1 MDPFGERT
9 PQKMQFWWF
18 SFTKIFNGGS
28 ERVRVPP
35 LVFFSLIQSLKSSN
49 KKSQRENGV
58 LVFGTPNLTVIFL
71 IFRQFVGWP
80 SPVQNTEGA
89 WLALLMG
96 VYAVWIL
103 FKLDL
108 YMKREQRC
116 RWQWSEGS
124 LNATATHSC
133 GGIRLDANLH
143 ILIFRDFPCDSA
155 LFLGFGHIMTPGGG
169 NWEGESTF

>member
-1 MDPFGERT
+1 MDGS
-9 PQKMQFWWF
+9 FWGKNPPKDAILGAF
-18 SFTKIFNGGS
+18 FFTKIFNGGS

-58 LVFGTPNLTVIFL
+58 LVFGTPHLTV

-124 LNATATHSC
+124 LNATHFW
-133 GGIRLDANLH
+133 GGSDLMQIY
-143 ILIFRDFPCDSA
+143 IS
-155 LFLGFGHIMTPGGG
+155 
-169 NWEGESTF
+169 